1 MVRADQLTVS
11 VRGPL
16 HISEGKPNQD
26 SSLIRAVHNGWLA
39 IVCDGM
45 GSKPFSQIGS
55 KQACRAVIDIVKSS
69 PFTIDSKELIKSVYQ
84 RWLSYLGAI
93 KPTDAVTTCLFC
105 WLSRDGRIRTFQLGD
120 GLIVVSNVLSKSND
134 SNNFGNET
142 TGLGK
147 STKFSDWK
155 VQSFTLQTGDAVA
168 LMTDGISEDINPGME
183 TQFMNEICNRIN
195 GKSFRQ
201 AKVWL
206 KNELKAWATPNHTD
220 DKSIA
225 LLVLNHDK

>member
-1 MVRADQLTVS
+1 MVSADQLTVS

-55 KQACRAVIDIVKSS
+55 KQACRAVIDTVKSS

-84 RWLSYLGAI
+84 RWLSYLGTI

-147 STKFSDWK
+147 STRFSDWK
-155 VQSFTLQTGDAVA
+155 VQSFTLEPGDAVA

-195 GKSFRQ
+195 EKSFRQ

>member
-1 MVRADQLTVS
+1 MVRADQLNVS

-55 KQACRAVIDIVKSS
+55 KQACRAVIDTVKSS
-69 PFTIDSKELIKSVYQ
+69 SFTIDSKELIKSIYQ

-206 KNELKAWATPNHTD
+206 KNELKAWATANHTD

>member
-1 MVRADQLTVS
+1 MVRADQLNVS

-16 HISEGKPNQD
+16 HIAEGKPNQD

-55 KQACRAVIDIVKSS
+55 KQACRAVIDTVKSS

-147 STKFSDWK
+147 STRFSDWK
-155 VQSFTLQTGDAVA
+155 VQSFTLEPGDAVA

-195 GKSFRQ
+195 EKSFRQ

-225 LLVLNHDK
+225 LLVLNHDR

>member
-1 MVRADQLTVS
+1 VRSNRLNVS

-26 SSLIRAVHNGWLA
+26 SSVVRTLHNGWLA

-55 KQACRAVIDIVKSS
+55 KQASRAVIDTIKAS
-69 PFTIDSKELIKSVYQ
+69 PFSIDSKDLIKSIYQ
-84 RWLSYLGAI
+84 RWLSYLGKI
-93 KPTDAVTTCLFC
+93 KPNDAVTTCLFC
-105 WLSRDGRIRTFQLGD
+105 WLSRDGELRTFQLGD
-120 GLIVVSNVLSKSND
+120 GLIIVSDEVPKSND

-155 VQSFTLQTGDAVA
+155 IQSVNLRSGDAVA

-195 GKSFRQ
+195 GKSYRQ

-206 KNELKAWATPNHTD
+206 KNELKTWATPNHTD

-225 LLVLNHDK
+225 LLVLKHDK

>member
-1 MVRADQLTVS
+1 VRADQLTVS

-55 KQACRAVIDIVKSS
+55 KQACRAVIDTVKSS

-93 KPTDAVTTCLFC
+93 KPHDAVTTCLFC
-105 WLSRDGRIRTFQLGD
+105 WLSRDGRIRSFQLGD
-120 GLIVVSNVLSKSND
+120 GLIVVSNVQSKSNE
-134 SNNFGNET
+134 SNFGNET

-155 VQSFTLQTGDAVA
+155 VQSFTLAPGDAVA
-168 LMTDGISEDINPGME
+168 LMTDGISDDISPGME
-183 TQFMNEICNRIN
+183 TQFMNEICNQIN
-195 GKSFRQ
+195 GKSLRQ
-201 AKVWL
+201 AKSWL
-206 KNELKAWATPNHTD
+206 KNELKTWATPNHTD

-225 LLVLNHDK
+225 LLVLKHDK